1 MKRYYADKAKDNSL
15 IILPDGECAE
25 KSEIADET
33 VSTYN
38 KEQKKPPLYLVNIIE
53 MRSL

>member
-33 VSTYN
+33 VSTYTA
-38 KEQKKPPLYLVNIIE
+38 NIYCHIVI
-53 MRSL
+53 